1 MKPVDV
7 LRYVELAI
15 LFIGIPLTY
24 LFDIVPGHKSMLLL
38 VVFVIM
44 LTYLLKS
51 KSFNNKELG
60 LNSFMG
66 WKMMSLRLAIA
77 AVIILITT
85 YAFLPDYLFYLP
97 KHNPFLWLMIM
108 LFYPLWSAFTQEL
121 IYRSFFF
128 HRYSMLFKN
137 SKVKS
142 VVNGILFGFLHIIFA
157 NWIAVLGA
165 TLIGIVWAFSYAKH
179 RSLLAIAI
187 EHAIVGNLLY
197 TIGLGQLFYTP
208 DF

>member
-15 LFIGIPLTY
+15 LFIGIPLAY
-24 LFDIVPGHKSMLLL
+24 LYDIVPGHKSMLLL

-60 LNSFMG
+60 LNSFKG
-66 WKMMSLRLAIA
+66 WKMMFLRLAIA
-77 AVIILITT
+77 SVIILITT
-85 YAFLPDYLFYLP
+85 YTFLPDYLFYLP

-108 LFYPLWSAFTQEL
+108 LFYPIWSAFTQEL

-137 SKVKS
+137 SNVIS
-142 VVNGILFGFLHIIFA
+142 VVNGILFGFLHIIFG
-157 NWIAVLGA
+157 NWIAIVGA
-165 TLIGIVWAFSYAKH
+165 TMVGIIWAFSYAKH